1 MSPMLRYL
9 FGILI
14 IFLPFLLLG
23 QQVRFISQTDARQ
36 VISGSTFSIKFILEN
51 ADAQN
56 FAPPDFSPFKVLSGP
71 SQSYQ
76 SSFINGVGTKSVGF
90 SYMLQATRTGNFTIP
105 GATVLIQ
112 GKKMTSNPVSLQ
124 VLKGQDIDKTSEASQ
139 IFIRAEVDSSR
150 AYIGQ
155 QIMIRYKI
163 YTQVNIE
170 NYNILT
176 ESNYAG
182 CFAQALDTYKEPVL
196 KEVVQGKEF
205 SSKVLRKVA
214 VFPQQGG
221 KIEIDPMVV
230 QVGVSNRST
239 VRRGLLSSFGLERKN
254 ITSNGV
260 TLSVKSAHDQA
271 PAEFSGAVGNFHVQY
286 TLRPDQ
292 VTTDDAISLVMKITG
307 NGDVKTIRTP
317 ILDLPPGFEVFDPK
331 IREEKMINATDS
343 VRGEKIIEYLIIGHQ
358 PGRFKIKPS
367 FTYFDPVKAQYRQV
381 VDSFPV
387 LITQG
392 SGVLSN
398 AGDNTLQQAKDAEQP
413 IIHKLDLKKVRKPLY
428 LRPWYIGA
436 YVVPLLAFF
445 LLSWRSRIKS
455 AVQEE
460 VIDPHSVSKERLKQA
475 KLHMDAGAYGMFYE
489 EIALSLK
496 QFIAYKLK
504 LPVSE
509 LSRQKISENLLE
521 MGINPELELEIRQL
535 LERCDLAL
543 YAGLNDVSKIEA
555 TYDESVRLITT
566 LNELL

>member
-1 MSPMLRYL
+1 MSPMFRYL
-9 FGILI
+9 FGIFI
-14 IFLPFLLLG
+14 IFLPLLLMG

-36 VISGSTFSIKFILEN
+36 VVNGSTFSVEFILEN

-56 FAPPDFSPFKVLSGP
+56 FTPPDFSPFKVLSGP
-71 SQSYQ
+71 SQSYR

-105 GATVLIQ
+105 GATVLVK
-112 GKKMTSNPVSLQ
+112 GKRMTSNPVSLQ
-124 VLKGQDIDKTSEASQ
+124 VLKGEDMAKTSASQ
-139 IFIRAEVDSSR
+139 IFIRAEVDSTQV
-150 AYIGQ
+150 YIGQ
-155 QIMIRYKI
+155 QVMIRYKI

-196 KEVVQGKEF
+196 KEVVQGKEY

-221 KIEIDPMVV
+221 KIELEPMVV
-230 QVGVSNRST
+230 QVGVSSRST

-271 PAEFSGAVGNFHVQY
+271 PADFSGAVGNFHVQY
-286 TLRPDQ
+286 NLRPDQ
-292 VTTDDAISLVMKITG
+292 VTTDDAISLVMKIIG
-307 NGDVKTIRTP
+307 NGDIKTIRTP

-331 IREEKMINATDS
+331 IKEEKMINATDS

-367 FTYFDPVKAQYRQV
+367 FTYFDPVTAQYRQV

-387 LITQG
+387 LINQG

-398 AGDNTLQQAKDAEQP
+398 AGDNTLQQAKDADQP

-445 LLSWRSRIKS
+445 LLSWRSRTKS
-455 AVQEE
+455 VVQE
-460 VIDPHSVSKERLKQA
+460 VVDPHSVSKERLKQA

-509 LSRQKISENLLE
+509 LSRQKISDNLIE

-555 TYDESVRLITT
+555 TYNQSVRLITA
-566 LNELL
+566 LNDVL

>member
-1 MSPMLRYL
+1 M
-9 FGILI
+9 
-14 IFLPFLLLG
+14 G
-23 QQVRFISQTDARQ
+23 QQVRFISQTDAKQ
-36 VISGSTFSIKFILEN
+36 VISGSTFSIEFILEN
-51 ADAQN
+51 ADVQN
-56 FAPPDFSPFKVLSGP
+56 FIPPDFSPFKVLSGP
-71 SQSYQ
+71 SQSYR

-105 GATVLIQ
+105 GASVLIQ

-124 VLKGQDIDKTSEASQ
+124 VLKGQDLTKASEASQ
-139 IFIRAEVDSSR
+139 IFIRAEVDTTQV
-150 AYIGQ
+150 YIGQ
-155 QIMIRYKI
+155 QIMVRYKI

-196 KEVVQGKEF
+196 KEVVQGKEY

-221 KIEIDPMVV
+221 KIEIEPMVV
-230 QVGVSNRST
+230 QVGVPSRST

-271 PAEFSGAVGNFHVQY
+271 PGDFSGAVGNFNVQY

-292 VTTDDAISLVMKITG
+292 VTTDDAISVVVKIIG

-317 ILDLPPGFEVFDPK
+317 ILDLPPGFEFFDPK
-331 IREEKMINATDS
+331 IKDEKMINATDS
-343 VRGEKIIEYLIIGHQ
+343 VRGEKVIEYLIIGHQ

-367 FTYFDPVKAQYRQV
+367 FTYFDPMTAQYRQV

-392 SGVLSN
+392 SGVLST
-398 AGDNTLQQAKDAEQP
+398 AADNTLKKAKDAVQP
-413 IIHKLDLKKVRKPLY
+413 ISHKLDLKKVRKPLY
-428 LRPWYIGA
+428 LRTWYIGA

-445 LLSWRSRIKS
+445 LLSWRSRNKLV
-455 AVQEE
+455 VQE
-460 VIDPHSVSKERLKQA
+460 VVDPHSLSKERLKQA
-475 KLHMDAGAYGMFYE
+475 KLHMDAEEYGMFYE

-509 LSRQKISENLLE
+509 LSRQKISDNLLE
-521 MGINPELELEIRQL
+521 IGINPELELEIRQL

-543 YAGLNDVSKIEA
+543 YAGLNDVSKTEA
-555 TYDESVRLITT
+555 TYNESVRLITA
-566 LNELL
+566 LNEVL